1 LASQTTRHPGS
12 GPSAQTAPEMPLIVH
27 PLTAERMADL
37 DAVFHARGCSVA
49 KSCYCMYYRRSGKPT
64 ELKPGETRTARSR
77 TAIAKLA
84 ESDTPPGLLGYKD
97 GKVVGWVSLGPR
109 TDFAR
114 LANSPTMR
122 RIDAKPVW
130 SIICFVVPS
139 EFRKQGVAHEL
150 LVAAIEFARARGA
163 TLLEAYPVDRAVPEA
178 PNAPWF
184 GSSSMF
190 AKAGF
195 VEVARHKPA
204 RPIVR
209 LRLARGSKA
218 GA

>member
-1 LASQTTRHPGS
+1 
-12 GPSAQTAPEMPLIVH
+12 MPLTVH
-27 PLTAERMADL
+27 PLTPERLADL
-37 DAVFHARGCSVA
+37 DAVFQARGCSVA
-49 KSCYCMYYRRSGKPT
+49 KSCYCMYYRVSGKPT
-64 ELKPGETRTARSR
+64 DLQPGETRTSRSKA
-77 TAIAKLA
+77 AIAHLA
-84 ESDTPPGLLGYKD
+84 RCETPPGLLGYRD

-122 RIDAKPVW
+122 QIDAKPVW
-130 SIICFVVPS
+130 SIVCFVVPS
-139 EFRKQGVAHEL
+139 EYRKQGVAHEL
-150 LVAAIEFARARGA
+150 LAASIDFARARGA
-163 TLLEAYPVDRAVPEA
+163 TLLEAYPVDRAAPDA

-195 VEVARHKPA
+195 VEVARHKPT

-209 LRLARGSKA
+209 LEVAPA
-218 GA
+218 GKPGA

>member
-1 LASQTTRHPGS
+1 MKCRSS
-12 GPSAQTAPEMPLIVH
+12 FH

-37 DAVFHARGCSVA
+37 DAIFQARGCSVA
-49 KSCYCMYYRRSGKPT
+49 KSCYCMYYRSSGSPT
-64 ELKPGETRTARSR
+64 DLKPGETRTSRSR
-77 TAIAKLA
+77 AAIAKLA
-84 ESDTPPGLLGYKD
+84 ESDTPPGLLGYRD

-109 TDFAR
+109 ADFAR

-122 RIDAKPVW
+122 QIDAKPVW

-139 EFRKQGVAHEL
+139 EHRKQGLAHEL
-150 LVAAIEFARARGA
+150 LAAAVEFARERGA
-163 TLLEAYPVDRAVPEA
+163 TLLEAYPVDRSAPGV

-209 LRLARGSKA
+209 LRLARA
-218 GA
+218 GETDD

>member
-1 LASQTTRHPGS
+1 
-12 GPSAQTAPEMPLIVH
+12 
-27 PLTAERMADL
+27 
-37 DAVFHARGCSVA
+37 
-49 KSCYCMYYRRSGKPT
+49 MYYRRSGKASD
-64 ELKPGETRTARSR
+64 LGSGESQASRNR

-84 ESDTPPGLLGYKD
+84 EGEMPPGLLGYRD
-97 GKVVGWVSLGPR
+97 GKPVGLVSLGPR
-109 TDFAR
+109 SDYVR

-122 RIDAKPVW
+122 SIDARPVW

-139 EFRKQGVAHEL
+139 EYRKQGVAHEL
-150 LVAAIEFARARGA
+150 LAAAVEFARERGA
-163 TLLEAYPVDRAVPEA
+163 TLLEAYPVDRDAPEA
-178 PNAPWF
+178 PNASWF

-195 VEVARHKPA
+195 VEVARHRPT

-209 LRLARGSKA
+209 LEVSRGHKT